1 MKCIKALTA
10 IGVHDIKKKFY
21 DDNMDAID
29 KDKVVKYLRQV
40 AENNGL
46 SESVLDILNNGATI
60 ESLMQR
66 TLFEHSVSSLVNSNV
81 IDINTKG
88 GSAVQ
93 QSVFGFVSYGANVVR
108 SEENLDESVL
118 KDDEDGFH
126 VLNDGRELSWNE
138 KDGSME
144 VMLSMNFFK
153 AVVPKQY
160 QTSYKS
166 MRNWLI
172 SHDVI
177 KGYWKDADGVVR
189 QSHPKPFGVGYRIPT

>member
-21 DDNMDAID
+21 DNNMDTID

-66 TLFEHSVSSLVNSNV
+66 TLFEHSISSLVNSNV

-88 GSAVQ
+88 GSAIQ
-93 QSVFGFVSYGANVVR
+93 
-108 SEENLDESVL
+108 
-118 KDDEDGFH
+118 
-126 VLNDGRELSWNE
+126 
-138 KDGSME
+138 
-144 VMLSMNFFK
+144 
-153 AVVPKQY
+153 
-160 QTSYKS
+160 
-166 MRNWLI
+166 
-172 SHDVI
+172 
-177 KGYWKDADGVVR
+177 
-189 QSHPKPFGVGYRIPT
+189 

>member
-93 QSVFGFVSYGANVVR
+93 QSVFGFVSYGANNVR
-108 SEENLDESVL
+108 SEEKYDE
-118 KDDEDGFH
+118 EGYRE
-126 VLNDGRELSWNE
+126 LNNGRELSWNE

-153 AVVPKQY
+153 SVVPKSY
-160 QTSYKS
+160 QHSYDE
-166 MRNWLI
+166 MRQWLI
-172 SHDVI
+172 NHDII
-177 KGYWKDADGVVR
+177 KGWK
-189 QSHPKPFGVGYRIPT
+189 RIENPIL